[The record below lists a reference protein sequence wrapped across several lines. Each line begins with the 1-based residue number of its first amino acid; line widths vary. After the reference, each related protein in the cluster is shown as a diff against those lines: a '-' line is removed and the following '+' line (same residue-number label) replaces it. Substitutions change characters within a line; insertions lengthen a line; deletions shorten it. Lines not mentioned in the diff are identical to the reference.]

1 MASKKKVTKQEKQ
14 QDNIEDFVALA
25 TDLKEI
31 VLSLNQRV
39 SEMESIVN
47 KMRQRMGL

>member
-14 QDNIEDFVALA
+14 QDNIENFVALA

-31 VLSLNQRV
+31 VLSLNSRV
-39 SEMESIVN
+39 AEMESIVN
-47 KMRQRMGL
+47 KMRKRMGL

>member
-14 QDNIEDFVALA
+14 QDNIENFVALA

-31 VLSLNQRV
+31 VLSLNSRV
-39 SEMESIVN
+39 AEMESIVN

>member
-39 SEMESIVN
+39 SEIESLFNRI
-47 KMRQRMGL
+47 RTRLGL

>member
-1 MASKKKVTKQEKQ
+1 MASQKKTTQKKQ
-14 QDNIEDFVALA
+14 DSIEEFVALA

-31 VLSLNQRV
+31 VLSLNSRV
-39 SEMESIVN
+39 AEMESIVN